1 MTTHAMKWALAAACT
16 IAFGCVGSAAQAD
29 QVIKF
34 GMSSPLSGAAA
45 IWGKG
50 QEWMCKRAAQEIK
63 DAGGVK
69 LKGEI
74 YNFECIAY
82 DNKYSSAEGTK
93 VAQTLLNRDGVKF
106 MYASTT
112 APMLAAQ
119 SLTERQ
125 GAILFSNAWGKS
137 LKGPSFPLTFN
148 IVATP
153 FEIFPSLVKYIASSH
168 PEAKTV
174 VLLNAN
180 DATGKDTEAAAKPL
194 WEKNGVKVLTSDFF
208 ERGTTE
214 FQPIAARLMSFHP
227 DIVDLASLAGPEAG
241 QVLKEMAGLGFK
253 GIKVSDNGG
262 SADALLG
269 TSGPAGEGTY
279 MGAAVSFD
287 GPATTDYQR
296 KVNEEAKAALG
307 DSLGLSAISAYD
319 AIYALKAG
327 IEKAQ
332 SLDPK
337 AVAVALPTVK
347 FRTFFGGEAHFGGKD
362 FYGIDA
368 QEIVPIYITQ
378 VVDGK
383 LVEKARIEPQ

>member
-1 MTTHAMKWALAAACT
+1 MTPAIRKMALMSACALAFAGA
-16 IAFGCVGSAAQAD
+16 GSAANAD
-29 QVIKF
+29 QIIKF
-34 GMSSPLSGAAA
+34 GLSSPLSGAAA
-45 IWGKG
+45 IWGRG
-50 QEWMCKRAAQEIK
+50 QEWMCKKAAQEIK
-63 DAGGVK
+63 AAGGVK
-69 LKGEI
+69 VKDEI
-74 YNFECIAY
+74 YNFDCIAY

-93 VAQTLLNRDGVKF
+93 VAQTLLNRDGVTF

-125 GAILFSNAWGKS
+125 GALLFSNAWGKS
-137 LKGPSFPLTFN
+137 LKGPNYPLTFN

-153 FEIFPSLVKYIASSH
+153 FEIFPSLIKYIVQTH

-180 DATGKDTEAAAKPL
+180 DATGKDTEAAARPL

-253 GIKVSDNGG
+253 GVKVSDNGG
-262 SADALLG
+262 SADALLV

-287 GPATTDYQR
+287 GPATTEYQR

-327 IEKAQ
+327 LEKAQ

-337 AVAVALPTVK
+337 AVAKALPTVK
-347 FRTFFGGEAHFGGKD
+347 FRTFYGGEAYFGGKS

-368 QEIVPIYITQ
+368 QEMTPIYITQ
-378 VVDGK
+378 VVNGK
-383 LVEKARIEPQ
+383 LVEKARMEPQ